1 MERLKERDDDSGG
14 KREGEGEGQTRLDRK
29 EGERE
34 RGKTGRKGV
43 AEPKPTKEREGG
55 RTSDERPGNDPKG
68 EKR

>member
-14 KREGEGEGQTRLDRK
+14 KRETRLDRK

-34 RGKTGRKGV
+34 GEDR
-43 AEPKPTKEREGG
+43 PEGSC
-55 RTSDERPGNDPKG
+55 RTETDEGESDDRDRRPGNDPKG